1 MQEIEHNN
9 ISRQKEMSSD
19 LLNLKENVKPFHIT
33 ISSKLF
39 NSVKDKFL
47 SPKNHKT
54 FTKFPNSIYLN
65 SNKSNLLKST
75 NIDKNNNYK
84 IDFKLED
91 KNPKTPDITKK
102 LNGTLKIDKKIS
114 TINDKYYCK
123 KKLFP
128 HKFLN
133 KSNSQNN
140 FFSADNS
147 YKNIYTG
154 IKKISNLSYYS
165 YNKLAKD
172 KFNKSNS
179 FNSLDS
185 QLMTKSNTIYF
196 NSSLD
201 DFYNKTNI
209 FNIVSPLRK
218 IKKKKYPILSP
229 KSYNINFINNLINLY
244 DKNNENKI
252 KNENIQKNDD
262 NNKIDEI
269 NEEKEESQDKKIF
282 NVLGFDSF
290 NQISLKTLFKKN
302 AAKVKSGILD
312 EILVDR
318 KINNNDLFLHPFSNS
333 YGSLL
338 DTMSEKVGF
347 MKGSIDILYPK
358 ITQKKYQLRT
368 IQKKKE
374 LNRLNDDSQ
383 ENNENQKNEIK
394 NNIYNINKEKKVF
407 QSIFTKYPI
416 NIKHNGRNI
425 CFSKF
430 YSYKGLK
437 HLLRKK
443 PKKNISV

>member
-9 ISRQKEMSSD
+9 LSRPKEMNSD
-19 LLNLKENVKPFHIT
+19 LVNLKENFKPLHIT
-33 ISSKLF
+33 VSPKLF

-47 SPKNHKT
+47 SPNNHKT

-65 SNKSNLLKST
+65 SNKSNLLINT

-91 KNPKTPDITKK
+91 KNPKTPDITQKV
-102 LNGTLKIDKKIS
+102 NDTLKIDKKIS

-147 YKNIYTG
+147 YKNIFTG
-154 IKKISNLSYYS
+154 IKKTSNLSYYS
-165 YNKLAKD
+165 CNKLVKD

-185 QLMTKSNTIYF
+185 QIMTKSNTIYF

-201 DFYNKTNI
+201 DFYNKTNK
-209 FNIVSPLRK
+209 FNMASPLGK
-218 IKKKKYPILSP
+218 ISKKKYSILSP

-269 NEEKEESQDKKIF
+269 NEENEENQDKKIF

-302 AAKVKSGILD
+302 EAKVKSGILD
-312 EILVDR
+312 EILVER
-318 KINNNDLFLHPFSNS
+318 KINNNDIFLHPFYNS

-368 IQKKKE
+368 IQRKKE
-374 LNRLNDDSQ
+374 FNRLNDD
-383 ENNENQKNEIK
+383 NENQKNETK

-416 NIKHNGRNI
+416 SIKHNGRNI
-425 CFSKF
+425 CFSKI

-437 HLLRKK
+437 HILNKK
-443 PKKNISV
+443 PKKYINV

>member
-1 MQEIEHNN
+1 MQKIEHNN
-9 ISRQKEMSSD
+9 LSREKEIGSD
-19 LLNLKENVKPFHIT
+19 LLNLKESFKPLHIT
-33 ISSKLF
+33 VSSKLF

-47 SPKNHKT
+47 TPNNHKT
-54 FTKFPNSIYLN
+54 FTQFPNSIYLK
-65 SNKSNLLKST
+65 SNKSNLLIT
-75 NIDKNNNYK
+75 TTIDKNNNYK
-84 IDFKLED
+84 IDYKIED
-91 KNPKTPDITKK
+91 KNPKTPEVSQK
-102 LNGTLKIDKKIS
+102 LNGTVMVDKKIS

-128 HKFLN
+128 QKFLN

-154 IKKISNLSYYS
+154 VKKLSNLSFYS
-165 YNKLAKD
+165 YNKLGKE

-179 FNSLDS
+179 FNSFDS
-185 QLMTKSNTIYF
+185 QIMTKSNTIYF

-201 DFYNKTNI
+201 DFYNKTNK
-209 FNIVSPLRK
+209 FNINSPLGK
-218 IKKKKYPILSP
+218 ISKKKYSILSP
-229 KSYNINFINNLINLY
+229 KSHNINFINNLISLY
-244 DKNNENKI
+244 EKNTENKI
-252 KNENIQKNDD
+252 KNENIQKNDENN
-262 NNKIDEI
+262 NNKDEEM
-269 NEEKEESQDKKIF
+269 NEESHDKKLF

-290 NQISLKTLFKKN
+290 NQISLKTLFRKN
-302 AAKVKSGILD
+302 AAKVKGGILD
-312 EILVDR
+312 EILVGR
-318 KINNNDLFLHPFSNS
+318 KINNNDIFLHPFSNS

-368 IQKKKE
+368 VQRKKE
-374 LNRLNDDSQ
+374 IDRQNEDNL
-383 ENNENQKNEIK
+383 ENNENQKNETK
-394 NNIYNINKEKKVF
+394 NNIYNIKKKKKVF

-416 NIKHNGRNI
+416 SMKNNGRNI

-437 HLLRKK
+437 HILNKK